1 MKEIRYKIEKQDDGK
16 TVEQVLRFSKGISLR
31 IFRRLK
37 QQEDGLLLEGVRVRS
52 IDKVHTGDI
61 LKIVLRDLPA
71 ERATLSVPVEKAY
84 EDEEVV
90 IYNKPP
96 GMPTHRSIF
105 HATDT
110 LENVFAAEYPELL
123 FRSVNRLDRDTSGLC
138 VVAKNP
144 LAASALSQQIDK
156 VYVAVIEGIL
166 TEPEGTIDLPI
177 ERECP
182 GSLRRK
188 VRDDGKRAI
197 TQYKVITATDSHS
210 LLEIVLQTGR
220 THQIRVHFSHIG
232 HPLAGD
238 EVYGGSTEQI
248 GRQALHCKVVTLV
261 ASDGKDITVENDLP
275 QDMVALMEQKRKF

>member
-1 MKEIRYKIEKQDDGK
+1 MKEIVYEIQEAEDGK

-37 QQEDGLLLEGVRVRS
+37 QQEDGLVLSGVRVRS
-52 IDKVHTGDI
+52 IDRVHTGDV
-61 LKIVLRDLPA
+61 LKIVLRDMPC
-71 ERATLSVPVEKAY
+71 ERATLSVPVEKAF
-84 EDEEVV
+84 ENEEVV

-123 FRSVNRLDRDTSGLC
+123 FRSLNRLDRDTSGLC

-144 LAASALSQQIDK
+144 LAASLLSKNLRK
-156 VYVAVIEGIL
+156 VYVAVVEGSL
-166 TEPEGTIDLPI
+166 QESKGTINLPI

-188 VRDDGKRAI
+188 VREDGKHAI
-197 TQYKVITATDSHS
+197 THYQVIKTTEQYS

-232 HPLAGD
+232 HPLVGD
-238 EVYGGSTEQI
+238 EVYGGNMEKI
-248 GRQALHCKVVTLV
+248 ARQALHCKSICLLYTSRCV
-261 ASDGKDITVENDLP
+261 
-275 QDMVALMEQKRKF
+275 